1 MCATI
6 AATFQLAGAQE
17 WTDLFNGRN
26 LKGWKQLGGKAKFS
40 VVDGTIKGTTVCN
53 TPNSFLVTRKDYGD
67 FILEFDFK
75 VAPGMNSGVQFRS
88 VSEKDV
94 DNGRVR
100 GSGYGPSST
109 ESRAPIYLTMEEL
122 PDSSPC
128 RSTI

>member
-1 MCATI
+1 MNCKSLNMKKFLLSILLI
-6 AATFQLAGAQE
+6 AGIFQLAGAQE

-75 VAPGMNSGVQFRS
+75 VAPGMNSGV
-88 VSEKDV
+88 
-94 DNGRVR
+94 
-100 GSGYGPSST
+100 
-109 ESRAPIYLTMEEL
+109 
-122 PDSSPC
+122 
-128 RSTI
+128 